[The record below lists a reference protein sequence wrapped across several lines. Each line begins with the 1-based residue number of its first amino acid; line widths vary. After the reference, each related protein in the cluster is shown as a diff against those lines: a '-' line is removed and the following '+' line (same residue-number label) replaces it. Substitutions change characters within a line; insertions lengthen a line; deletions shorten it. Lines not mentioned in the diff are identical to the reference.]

1 MRELRNAH
9 KLASTIIKERSI
21 SPIKTT
27 KALVEIFF
35 PIIPKQI
42 FNKTIAKIFQAIR
55 IEVNNELGAI
65 KSFLKQTID
74 LIKQNGRLVCI
85 SYHSLE
91 DRLVKRF
98 IREGKFEG
106 DAESDIYGNKN
117 VPFKKVGSL
126 VKPSENEI
134 KLNSRSRS
142 GKLRIAIR
150 I

>member
-1 MRELRNAH
+1 M
-9 KLASTIIKERSI
+9 
-21 SPIKTT
+21 
-27 KALVEIFF
+27 
-35 PIIPKQI
+35 
-42 FNKTIAKIFQAIR
+42 
-55 IEVNNELGAI
+55 
-65 KSFLKQTID
+65 
-74 LIKQNGRLVCI
+74 
-85 SYHSLE
+85 E